1 MEALKSDAFRGLDG
15 TGIKWIAILSMT
27 LNHMGIALAEEGNL
41 HMVWL
46 ANQVGRPAFI
56 IFSFLLT
63 EGFIHTRSRRRY
75 LLRLL
80 FLGAVSE
87 IPYDLALWGS
97 GVYGLRQNVFWTL
110 AIGLGV
116 LWAASMAWGK
126 GWFWENL
133 ALAWAA
139 VLGSIIAWILRTDYD
154 VMGVLLIVWFFWS
167 RDSRGRQLAGA
178 LVIFLMFVS
187 QEFFLAASLSLV
199 FIWMYNGQ
207 RGRNLHPM
215 FFYWFYPVHLAVL
228 AGIRLIM

>member
-1 MEALKSDAFRGLDG
+1 M
-15 TGIKWIAILSMT
+15 
-27 LNHMGIALAEEGNL
+27 
-41 HMVWL
+41 
-46 ANQVGRPAFI
+46 
-56 IFSFLLT
+56 
-63 EGFIHTRSRRRY
+63 
-75 LLRLL
+75 
-80 FLGAVSE
+80 
-87 IPYDLALWGS
+87 
-97 GVYGLRQNVFWTL
+97 
-110 AIGLGV
+110 
-116 LWAASMAWGK
+116 
-126 GWFWENL
+126 
-133 ALAWAA
+133 AWAA

-207 RGRNLHPM
+207 RGRNPHPM

>member
-15 TGIKWIAILSMT
+15 TGLKWIAILSMT

-126 GWFWENL
+126 VWFWENL
-133 ALAWAA
+133 ALAWSA

-154 VMGVLLIVWFFWS
+154 VM
-167 RDSRGRQLAGA
+167 
-178 LVIFLMFVS
+178 
-187 QEFFLAASLSLV
+187 
-199 FIWMYNGQ
+199 
-207 RGRNLHPM
+207 
-215 FFYWFYPVHLAVL
+215 
-228 AGIRLIM
+228 

>member
-1 MEALKSDAFRGLDG
+1 MDCHSFHDAEPYGDCPGGRGKSPYGLAG
-15 TGIKWIAILSMT
+15 EPGGKTGFYYFQFPF
-27 LNHMGIALAEEGNL
+27 E
-41 HMVWL
+41 
-46 ANQVGRPAFI
+46 
-56 IFSFLLT
+56 

-126 GWFWENL
+126 GWFWGNL

-207 RGRNLHPM
+207 RGRNPHPM